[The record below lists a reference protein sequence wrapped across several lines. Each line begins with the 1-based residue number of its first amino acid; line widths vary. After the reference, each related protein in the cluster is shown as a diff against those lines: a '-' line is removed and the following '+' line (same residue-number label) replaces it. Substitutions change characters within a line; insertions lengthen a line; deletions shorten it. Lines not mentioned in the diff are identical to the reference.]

1 MQLAAMIL
9 LCGVGHALHL
19 FNLYWANQVIL
30 GLKKE
35 RRCAEL
41 MSFLVHTEDCRDF
54 IRMGPQESI
63 QLCHKLRGT
72 RIVKDNMRSTVEE
85 QVAKFCILLVT
96 MSIIKVCSAL
106 SS

>member
-1 MQLAAMIL
+1 MGEKGFQRSMTPVSIHSIS
-9 LCGVGHALHL
+9 C
-19 FNLYWANQVIL
+19 FR